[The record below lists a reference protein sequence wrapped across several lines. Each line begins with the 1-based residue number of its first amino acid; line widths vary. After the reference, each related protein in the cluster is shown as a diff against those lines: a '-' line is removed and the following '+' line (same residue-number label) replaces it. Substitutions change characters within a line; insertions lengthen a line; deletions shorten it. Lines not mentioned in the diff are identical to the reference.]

1 MDVVE
6 RLRDGKLTW
15 GDRWEAADEL
25 VNLRR
30 EIDRLRVIIW
40 NLLDDGDET
49 DRAAARAALK
59 GDE

>member
-1 MDVVE
+1 MDIVE
-6 RLRDGKLTW
+6 RLRDFSAKDCCSQRT
-15 GDRWEAADEL
+15 EAADEIEK
-25 VNLRR
+25 LRR
-30 EIDRLRVIIW
+30 IIC

>member
-1 MDVVE
+1 MDIIE
-6 RLRDGKLTW
+6 RLREYNEPPFDYIAH
-15 GDRWEAADEL
+15 EAAAEIEK
-25 VNLRR
+25 LRR
-30 EIDRLRVIIW
+30 IIC